1 MLTSFAGADSARNAE
16 VDALF
21 PVTPVLQVLVKGI

>member
-1 MLTSFAGADSARNAE
+1 MLTSFTGADSARNAE

-21 PVTPVLQVLVKGI
+21 PVTPILQVLVQRV